1 MDSDLD
7 LWGSSVCSKPVETCF
22 QLHLDIPGASTGLY
36 ILLFW
41 VFCRVASGRSRSV
54 QNLKMTVQVSCLRTR
69 SRQPSPDVE
78 PSKMSIPIKASNA
91 RQRELCVCVCV
102 FDFKER
108 LRMTMNMVGVE
119 AHCHLSLLLLRLSE
133 PNSKLQEGLQESA
146 AC

>member
-1 MDSDLD
+1 MFSTSFRHP
-7 LWGSSVCSKPVETCF
+7 WGLNRAIYFALLGFLPCCKWKVQVCSKPQNDRPSVLSSDSKSSAIARRRTVENVDTN
-22 QLHLDIPGASTGLY
+22 Q
-36 ILLFW
+36 
-41 VFCRVASGRSRSV
+41 SV
-54 QNLKMTVQVSCLRTR
+54 ERTSER
-69 SRQPSPDVE
+69 
-78 PSKMSIPIKASNA
+78 A
-91 RQRELCVCVCV
+91 LCVCV